1 MDTPRRSVIGHPT
14 DEVPMRPSRRS
25 RPGRPIGPCYTP
37 ALTAMTGKS
46 SDGTAPERARDGA
59 SRAGTTT

>member
-1 MDTPRRSVIGHPT
+1 MRSPYGSAEI
-14 DEVPMRPSRRS
+14 EARLAK
-25 RPGRPIGPCYTP
+25 GPCYTP